1 MKTSVVAMMGKDRG
15 GVKNRPRSYYVGH
28 WGNTARNLTM
38 DLKDPLKTPEL
49 WSKKMKN
56 IFGEDQSYP

>member
-1 MKTSVVAMMGKDRG
+1 MKILVVAMMEKDRG
-15 GVKNRPRSYYVGH
+15 GAKNRPRSYVGL

-38 DLKDPLKTPEL
+38 DLREPLKTAEL
-49 WSKKMKN
+49 WSKKRKK

>member
-1 MKTSVVAMMGKDRG
+1 MKILVVAMMGKDRG
-15 GVKNRPRSYYVGH
+15 DVKNRPRSYYVGL

-38 DLKDPLKTPEL
+38 DLREPLKTAEL
-49 WSKKMKN
+49 WSKKRKK

>member
-1 MKTSVVAMMGKDRG
+1 MMGKDRG
-15 GVKNRPRSYYVGH
+15 GVKNRPRSYYVGLRD
-28 WGNTARNLTM
+28 NTARNLTM

-56 IFGEDQSYP
+56 IFGEDQSYL

>member
-1 MKTSVVAMMGKDRG
+1 MMGKDKG

>member
-1 MKTSVVAMMGKDRG
+1 MKISVVAMMGKDRG
-15 GVKNRPRSYYVGH
+15 CVKNRPRSYYVGLRD
-28 WGNTARNLTM
+28 NTARNLTM

-56 IFGEDQSYP
+56 IFGEDQSYL